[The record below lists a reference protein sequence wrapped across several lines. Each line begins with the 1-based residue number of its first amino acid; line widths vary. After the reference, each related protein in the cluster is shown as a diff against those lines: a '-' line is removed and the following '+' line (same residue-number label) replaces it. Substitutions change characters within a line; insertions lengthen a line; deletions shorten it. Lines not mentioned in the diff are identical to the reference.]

1 MNNNT
6 KEIDAVQLMRAIR
19 TILNEYIL
27 KMSFDEQKVFINR
40 LKTDKDFVKE
50 IIDKHP
56 LSIV

>member
-1 MNNNT
+1 
-6 KEIDAVQLMRAIR
+6 MRAIR